1 MAKFLFEAYGGAN
14 GPLSQALGYLNQR
27 YTMPPQVIG
36 ILNDIGTEELA
47 HLEMIATM
55 IYKLT
60 KDATVEQLVE
70 AGLGGYYAEHGRDL
84 FYQNAQGVPWTASYI
99 QAVGDPIANLN
110 EDIAL
115 EERGRAMYQ
124 SLIDLTDDEDLK
136 DALNFLRER
145 EIVHSLRFREAVEIL
160 KAGVSQC
167 D

>member
-1 MAKFLFEAYGGAN
+1 M
-14 GPLSQALGYLNQR
+14 
-27 YTMPPQVIG
+27 
-36 ILNDIGTEELA
+36 
-47 HLEMIATM
+47 
-55 IYKLT
+55 
-60 KDATVEQLVE
+60 E